1 LICILTSSKDLDLYD
16 KWITN
21 HADGNLWQSTE
32 RKKYLESLG
41 KEVRIYALKYGA
53 HIRASALV
61 SIDTTTGG
69 YSTWEIPRGPVGQVE
84 SGKWKVEKEIEALM
98 EYIIK
103 DAKKGKCIALYVS
116 PHTIL
121 PTFHFPLSTFRFSR
135 RLTYCEATRI
145 VDLTQSEVDILAQ
158 MKQKGR
164 YNIKVAIKKE
174 VSVTESKNIDAFY
187 ALVEKT
193 GTRDGFTHLS
203 KKKYESFLNDLPGS
217 FLLMAYDK
225 ESTPIAGVLSVV
237 YNGNGIYYY
246 GASDHTYRASMAPY
260 LLQWESM
267 RLCKSNGCTSY
278 DLLGIAPE
286 KNGKWKVESGKSH
299 PWAGISS
306 FKEKFGGEV
315 KSYPQERIIILKPL
329 LYWMLQMKR
338 KLLK

>member
-1 LICILTSSKDLDLYD
+1 MNMCQLTSDKELASYD
-16 KWITN
+16 NWITKN
-21 HADGNLWQSTE
+21 ADGNLWQSLG
-32 RKKYLESLG
+32 RKQYLESLG
-41 KEVRIYALKYGA
+41 KEVRIYALKDDGQI
-53 HIRASALV
+53 HTSALV

-69 YSTWEIPRGPVGQVE
+69 YSTWEIPRGPLLGLGDRGLGVGME
-84 SGKWKVEKEIEALM
+84 ELM
-98 EYIIK
+98 ERIIK
-103 DAKKGKCIALYVS
+103 DAKKEKCVALYLS
-116 PHTIL
+116 PAQNL
-121 PTFHFPLSTFRFSR
+121 PPTPTPYSLSPRHIH
-135 RLTYCEATRI
+135 CEATRI

-164 YNIKVAIKKE
+164 YNIKVATKKE
-174 VSVTESKNIDAFY
+174 VSVKESKDIDAFY

-193 GTRDGFTHLS
+193 GARDGFTHLS
-203 KKKYESFLNDLPGS
+203 KKKYESFLSDLPGS

-237 YNGNGIYYY
+237 WNGNGIYYY
-246 GASDHTYRASMAPY
+246 GASDHAYRASMAPY

-267 RLCKSNGCTSY
+267 MFCKSNGCTSY

-286 KNGKWKVESGKSH
+286 GSGHKH

-315 KSYPQERIIILKPL
+315 KNYPAEKVIILKPL
-329 LYWMLQMKR
+329 VYWMLQVKR